1 VFLNLLDPAQQALF
15 LELARAVT
23 EQDGLLADSEEA
35 LLAAVQAECMM
46 DEAPAVRE
54 LDAVLE
60 DVASSFDAGPAR
72 AVLILELAGVAL
84 IDGEAHPAETGVVAT
99 VADRIDMS
107 PGRLQEC
114 FAFADRARTLIVDGQ
129 ALIATADEVS

>member
-1 VFLNLLDPAQQALF
+1 
-15 LELARAVT
+15 
-23 EQDGLLADSEEA
+23 
-35 LLAAVQAECMM
+35 
-46 DEAPAVRE
+46 
-54 LDAVLE
+54 
-60 DVASSFDAGPAR
+60 
-72 AVLILELAGVAL
+72 VAL